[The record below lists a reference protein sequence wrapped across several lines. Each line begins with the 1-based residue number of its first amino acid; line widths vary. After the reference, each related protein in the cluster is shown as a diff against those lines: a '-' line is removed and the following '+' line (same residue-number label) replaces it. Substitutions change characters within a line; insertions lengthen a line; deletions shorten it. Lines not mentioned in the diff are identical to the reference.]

1 MYKRQVIIG
10 GVKKN
15 RARIL
20 VGADAHVLDLW
31 VRIVASKYQW
41 ITAKVSGFALSKAG

>member
-1 MYKRQVIIG
+1 MIG
-10 GVKKN
+10 Q
-15 RARIL
+15 RRIVLL
-20 VGADAHVLDLW
+20 VPGFDLW